1 MAHLTTKSKDEN
13 LLQTWLNPGEQKI
26 SFIFFLLHP
35 FAQIL
40 SIDFILKQ
48 TYYVC

>member
-1 MAHLTTKSKDEN
+1 MAQSKKAKN
-13 LLQTWLNPGEQKI
+13 IIYL
-26 SFIFFLLHP
+26 FLLHP
-35 FAQIL
+35 LAQIL